1 MASAY
6 HRAPVLSRP
15 HPKPDIRMHDTLT
28 ALALV
33 LAAAVICGLCMSR
46 MRLPA
51 AAGFI
56 LVGVGLGPTGAG
68 LIQSSPGIET
78 LAELGVLMLLF
89 IIGMEM
95 RLSAFSKSLPLA
107 LGLTGATILIIPA
120 SVALFTLVVEGE
132 VIGAIVIGFMLSISS
147 TAVAMKMMEDTG
159 EKDTPAGR
167 LAVAILVA
175 QDLAVVP
182 LLLITNTLGHD
193 LTGRAIAGVGG
204 RLALA
209 LALLAGFIAL
219 LTRIKSF
226 RFPASEY
233 LLKNFDVGT
242 LGVLG
247 ICFAAAALSGLLG
260 LSPALG
266 AFLGGLAVGHS
277 TLRRGAL
284 TMAQPVQS
292 ILLFVFFL
300 SVGLLIDLDYLLKE
314 AWIIAFALLV
324 VIGGKTVLNFLLLTL
339 LGEPFD
345 TSFQAALILSPVG
358 EFSFVIAS
366 AGLSV
371 GALSASGYKLAI
383 AVIAMSLLASPLFF
397 LAARMVHTLARKR
410 RHPAMAVLR
419 TAAPALPDPGE

>member
-1 MASAY
+1 MHEHQS
-6 HRAPVLSRP
+6 LS
-15 HPKPDIRMHDTLT
+15 
-28 ALALV
+28 ALALL
-33 LAAAVICGLCMSR
+33 LAAAVGCGLVMNRLR
-46 MRLPA
+46 MPA

-56 LVGVGLGPTGAG
+56 LVGMALGPTGMG
-68 LIQSSPGIET
+68 LIQTDDSIET

-95 RLSAFSKSLPLA
+95 RLAAFSKSLPLA
-107 LGLTGATILIIPA
+107 LGVTAVTCAIIPT
-120 SVALFTLVVEGE
+120 SVALFAYAVHGE
-132 VIGAIVIGFMLSISS
+132 VLGGLVIGFMLSISS
-147 TAVAMKMMEDTG
+147 TAVAMKMIEDSQ

-182 LLLITNTLGHD
+182 LLLITNTLGGE
-193 LTGRAIAGVGG
+193 LTQKAMIGVGTK
-204 RLALA
+204 LALA
-209 LALLAGFIAL
+209 FALLAVFIKV
-219 LTRIKSF
+219 LTKIKSF

-247 ICFAAAALSGLLG
+247 ICFAAAAVSGLLG

-300 SVGLLIDLDYLLKE
+300 SVGLLIDLNYLVQQV
-314 AWIIAFALLV
+314 WVIAAALV
-324 VIGGKTVLNFLLLTL
+324 VVTGGKTVLNFILLSLA
-339 LGEPFD
+339 GKNFD
-345 TSFQAALILSPVG
+345 TAFAASLFLSPVG
-358 EFSFVIAS
+358 EFSFVIAA
-366 AGLSV
+366 AGLT
-371 GALSASGYKLAI
+371 AHTLSPGGHKLAI
-383 AVIAMSLLASPLFF
+383 AVIAMSLLVSPIFF
-397 LAARMVHTLARKR
+397 LGARFAHKLAMKHLGLATEKTEPVYFAAGA
-410 RHPAMAVLR
+410 
-419 TAAPALPDPGE
+419 DI

>member
-1 MASAY
+1 MHEQQS
-6 HRAPVLSRP
+6 LS
-15 HPKPDIRMHDTLT
+15 
-28 ALALV
+28 ALALL
-33 LAAAVICGLCMSR
+33 LAAAVGCGLLMNRLR
-46 MRLPA
+46 MPA

-56 LVGVGLGPTGAG
+56 LVGMALGPTGAG
-68 LIQSSPGIET
+68 LIQTSDNIET

-95 RLSAFSKSLPLA
+95 RLAAFSKSLPLA
-107 LGLTGATILIIPA
+107 LGVTGVTCAVIPI
-120 SVALFTLVVEGE
+120 SVALFTYAVHGE
-132 VIGAIVIGFMLSISS
+132 VLGGVVIGFMLSISS
-147 TAVAMKMMEDTG
+147 TAVAMKMIEDSQ

-182 LLLITNTLGHD
+182 LMLITDTLGGA
-193 LTGRAIAGVGG
+193 LTTKALVGVGTK
-204 RLALA
+204 LALA
-209 LALLAGFIAL
+209 FALLAAFIHVL
-219 LTRIKSF
+219 NKIKSF

-247 ICFAAAALSGLLG
+247 ICFAAAAASGLMG

-300 SVGLLIDLDYLLKE
+300 SVGLLIDLNYLIQQI
-314 AWIIAFALLV
+314 WVIAAALV
-324 VIGGKTVLNFLLLTL
+324 VVTGGKTVLNFILLTL
-339 LGEPFD
+339 AGKKFD
-345 TSFQAALILSPVG
+345 TAFAASLFLSPVG
-358 EFSFVIAS
+358 EFSFVIAG
-366 AGLSV
+366 AGL
-371 GALSASGYKLAI
+371 AAHTLSPEGHKLAI
-383 AVIAMSLLASPLFF
+383 AVIAMSLLVSPIFF
-397 LAARMVHTLARKR
+397 LLARFAHR
-410 RHPAMAVLR
+410 LAMKHLGRA
-419 TAAPALPDPGE
+419 TAPAQIYFSAGADI

>member
-1 MASAY
+1 
-6 HRAPVLSRP
+6 
-15 HPKPDIRMHDTLT
+15 MHDALT
-28 ALALV
+28 ALAVV
-33 LAAAVICGLCMSR
+33 LAAAVACGLGMSR

-56 LVGVGLGPTGAG
+56 LVGMGLGPTGAG

-95 RLSAFSKSLPLA
+95 RLASFSKSLPLA
-107 LGLTGATILIIPA
+107 LGLTGATILVIPA
-120 SVALFTLVVEGE
+120 SVVLFTLAVKGE
-132 VIGAIVIGFMLSISS
+132 ITGGIVIGFMLSISS
-147 TAVAMKMMEDTG
+147 TAVAMKMMEDAG
-159 EKDTPAGR
+159 EKDAPAGR

-182 LLLITNTLGHD
+182 LLLITNTLGRE
-193 LTGRAIAGVGG
+193 LTGGAIIGVVGK
-204 RLALA
+204 LALA
-209 LALLAGFIAL
+209 FALLAGFIGL

-247 ICFAAAALSGLLG
+247 ICFASAAASGLLG

-300 SVGLLIDLDYLLKE
+300 SVGLLIDLDYLLDE
-314 AWIIAFALLV
+314 AWIIAFALV
-324 VIGGKTVLNFLLLTL
+324 VVTVGKTVLNFLLLTL
-339 LGEPFD
+339 LGEPYE
-345 TSFQAALILSPVG
+345 TAFQAALILSPVG
-358 EFSFVIAS
+358 EFSFVIAG

-371 GALSASGYKLAI
+371 GALSPSGHKLAI
-383 AVIAMSLLASPLFF
+383 AVIAMSLLASPIFF
-397 LAARMVHTLARKR
+397 LCARIVHNLAKMKLSATNVS
-410 RHPAMAVLR
+410 PANPGA
-419 TAAPALPDPGE
+419 TAQALQGPGE

>member
-1 MASAY
+1 
-6 HRAPVLSRP
+6 
-15 HPKPDIRMHDTLT
+15 MHDALT
-28 ALALV
+28 ALAVV
-33 LAAAVICGLCMSR
+33 LAAAVACGLGMSR
-46 MRLPA
+46 LRLPA

-68 LIQSSPGIET
+68 LIHSSPGIET

-95 RLSAFSKSLPLA
+95 RLASFSKSLPLA
-107 LGLTGATILIIPA
+107 LGLTAATILIIPS
-120 SVALFTLVVEGE
+120 SVALFTLAVHGE
-132 VIGAIVIGFMLSISS
+132 VTGGIVIGFMLSISS
-147 TAVAMKMMEDTG
+147 TAVAMKMMEDAG
-159 EKDTPAGR
+159 EKDTGAGR

-182 LLLITNTLGHD
+182 LMLITNTLGSQITAHA
-193 LTGRAIAGVGG
+193 LIGITEK
-204 RLALA
+204 LALA
-209 LALLAGFIAL
+209 FALLAGFIGL
-219 LTRIKSF
+219 LTKIKSY

-247 ICFAAAALSGLLG
+247 ICFAAAAASGLLG

-300 SVGLLIDLDYLLKE
+300 SVGLLIDLDYLIQQ
-314 AWIIAFALLV
+314 APIIAAALLV
-324 VIGGKTVLNFLLLTL
+324 VTGGRTVLNFILLTV
-339 LGEPFD
+339 LGEPVD
-345 TSFQAALILSPVG
+345 RAIRASLILSPVG
-358 EFSFVIAS
+358 EFSFVIAG
-366 AGLSV
+366 AGLAV
-371 GALSASGYKLAI
+371 GALSQSGHKLAI
-383 AVIAMSLLASPLFF
+383 AVIAMSLLASPIFF
-397 LAARMVHTLARKR
+397 LAARLAHNLSMR
-410 RHPAMAVLR
+410 RRGLNPVEAGAPAG
-419 TAAPALPDPGE
+419 AAPALPDPGE

>member
-1 MASAY
+1 MHEQQS
-6 HRAPVLSRP
+6 LS
-15 HPKPDIRMHDTLT
+15 
-28 ALALV
+28 ALALL
-33 LAAAVICGLCMSR
+33 LAAAVGCGLLMNRLR
-46 MRLPA
+46 MPA

-56 LVGVGLGPTGAG
+56 LVGMALGPTGAG
-68 LIQSSPGIET
+68 LIQTSDNIET

-95 RLSAFSKSLPLA
+95 RLAAFSKSLPLA
-107 LGLTGATILIIPA
+107 LGVTGVTCAVIPI
-120 SVALFTLVVEGE
+120 SVALFTYAVHGE
-132 VIGAIVIGFMLSISS
+132 VLGGVVIGFMLSISS
-147 TAVAMKMMEDTG
+147 TAVAMKMIEDSQ

-182 LLLITNTLGHD
+182 LMLITDTLGGA
-193 LTGRAIAGVGG
+193 LTTKALVGVGTK
-204 RLALA
+204 LALA
-209 LALLAGFIAL
+209 FALLAAFIHVL
-219 LTRIKSF
+219 NKIKSF

-247 ICFAAAALSGLLG
+247 ICFAAAAASGLMG

-300 SVGLLIDLDYLLKE
+300 SVGLLIDLNYLIQQV
-314 AWIIAFALLV
+314 WVIAAALIV
-324 VIGGKTVLNFLLLTL
+324 VTGGKTVLNFILLTL
-339 LGEPFD
+339 AGKKFD
-345 TSFQAALILSPVG
+345 TAFAASLFLSPVG
-358 EFSFVIAS
+358 EFSFVIAG
-366 AGLSV
+366 AGL
-371 GALSASGYKLAI
+371 AAHTLSPEGHKLAI
-383 AVIAMSLLASPLFF
+383 AVIAMSLLVSPIFF
-397 LAARMVHTLARKR
+397 LLARFAHR
-410 RHPAMAVLR
+410 LAMKHLGRA
-419 TAAPALPDPGE
+419 TAPAQIYFSAGADI